1 MAGSAYK
8 DQSVSLKDNM
18 KNSDNANPN
27 DVIDKSKAEDK
38 IDYVELTS
46 YDSEDVSA
54 YIFFRMFKYKRG
66 RQEGRSADPPGMS
79 HETAS
84 ILGGAAG
91 GAALGYK
98 TGGVRGAVIGGVV
111 GGAVPAVIHGGAG
124 VVNKVFGTTFLQ
136 RDRDKTDY
144 KGSIVLPLTSPINH
158 GYQVNWDSF
167 DSILNANTIEKVGGA
182 ALKAYAGAQRAK
194 YSGTTSRGG
203 MLAEIASSAND
214 NGPTEYINNVV
225 ANEAGEIFNPDSEL
239 ILQGISLRR
248 HAFEFLLT
256 PRNKEENEM
265 ILKAIRMFKIA
276 SHPSKG
282 GIRTENSSSN
292 LVYPYEFS
300 IHFMDGRRENYGNPL
315 NIPPIP
321 DCACTNIEVTYNPQG
336 VKFHADGSPVQY
348 RITVAFTEHQT
359 LTRDD
364 LEEGGF

>member
-1 MAGSAYK
+1 MAGAAFK

-27 DVIDKSKAEDK
+27 DVINNAKAEDK
-38 IDYVELTS
+38 IDYVELTN

-66 RQEGRSADPPGMS
+66 RQENRSADPPGIS
-79 HETAS
+79 NTTTG

-91 GAALGYK
+91 GAAIGAK
-98 TGGVRGAVIGGVV
+98 SGGVKGAIIGGVIGGVT
-111 GGAVPAVIHGGAG
+111 GG
-124 VVNKVFGTTFLQ
+124 VVGATAFG

-167 DSILNANTIEKVGGA
+167 DSILNAANIEKFGGA
-182 ALKAYAGAQRAK
+182 ALKAYANTQRAA
-194 YSGTTSRGG
+194 YSGSTSRGG
-203 MLAEIASSAND
+203 MLAEIATTAID

-256 PRNKEENEM
+256 PRNKEENDM

-300 IHFMDGRRENYGNPL
+300 IYFMDGRRENYGNPL